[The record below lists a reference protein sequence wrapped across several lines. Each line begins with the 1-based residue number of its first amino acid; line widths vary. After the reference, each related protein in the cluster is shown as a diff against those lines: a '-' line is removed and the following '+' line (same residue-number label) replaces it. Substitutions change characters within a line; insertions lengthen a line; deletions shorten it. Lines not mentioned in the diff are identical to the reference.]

1 MTEENKKKPDKQKL
15 RIQNLFK
22 TLQND
27 PKSVF
32 YSIGNLSK
40 AIINKAKKSVYNKN
54 KVFVNL
60 YEKREDQN
68 FHNEETVSLVT
79 PFVEKK
85 SNIDQSTLYSISK
98 PFELLH
104 ADIADLRFLAKSAVD
119 PKYCLL
125 VVDLFT
131 SKVYVYPMK
140 NRSLLAKKLEVFYND
155 IKSKTSGKMRLQ
167 TDLEF
172 NQNKIKE
179 LNIEFDVDMF
189 HTRLRGGKAFAAEK
203 KIRELKKIFLR
214 SKRFKKL
221 RKKRIRPN
229 ELIRKA
235 VQNMNGTIST
245 KYGFAPEIIGKR
257 ILDQKDSP
265 YINEIYDF
273 VRLRKVEKNKIKNAK
288 YNQKIDRR

>member
-1 MTEENKKKPDKQKL
+1 MYDK
-15 RIQNLFK
+15 
-22 TLQND
+22 D
-27 PKSVF
+27 
-32 YSIGNLSK
+32 
-40 AIINKAKKSVYNKN
+40 

-60 YEKREDQN
+60 YEKLEDKN
-68 FHNEETVSLVT
+68 FHNKETVQLVT
-79 PFVEKK
+79 PFLEKK

-140 NRSLLAKKLEVFYND
+140 NRTLLAKNMEIFHND
-155 IKSKTSGKMRLQ
+155 IKSKRRGKMYLQ

-179 LNIEFDVDMF
+179 LDKKFDVDMF
-189 HTRLRGGKAFAAEK
+189 HTQLRGGKAFAAEQ
-203 KIRELKKIFLR
+203 KIRELRKVLLR

-221 RKKRIRPN
+221 
-229 ELIRKA
+229 
-235 VQNMNGTIST
+235 
-245 KYGFAPEIIGKR
+245 
-257 ILDQKDSP
+257 
-265 YINEIYDF
+265 
-273 VRLRKVEKNKIKNAK
+273 
-288 YNQKIDRR
+288 